1 MTKSFYD
8 SKSAGYSFGTDL
20 SKKETEIKIISR
32 NIDQFIAYGFVLR
45 PMWNQTPSIAVQF
58 ISLAGFNDGGHDL
71 GWGNVETLLD
81 FDG

>member
-1 MTKSFYD
+1 MCSSD
-8 SKSAGYSFGTDL
+8 LVNRFGPC
-20 SKKETEIKIISR
+20 
-32 NIDQFIAYGFVLR
+32 IDQFVAYGFVLR